1 MIKPPKSK
9 FMKIVDDANR
19 LHLKNDLER
28 AKEKYLEALV
38 LSPDNSLILWKL
50 GDICI
55 GLNQFDHAAV
65 YYSRLEILNPG
76 DVSIINNFAHCLIKI
91 NAHDSAEKVLNAALK
106 IDSNDIATH
115 LNLTVLACAKF
126 DYDKA
131 LFHAKNALLIAP
143 NSAIAHNNLGSAFQK
158 LGNDDLAAYQY
169 ETATLIDPNYFDPKI
184 NLAGLLCKLGR
195 VHEAIEL
202 YENLL
207 KRKDL
212 SHESE
217 IRIKQALAAEYLT
230 IGNLDLGWKYYEL
243 GLHPIID
250 FEMSR
255 SPKRVF
261 DVPRWNGENLGNK
274 TILVWGEQGIGDE
287 LLFLTCLPDLC
298 KLTKNIIVE
307 CQSRIVSE
315 IARSFPDIQV
325 RASSY
330 NSDVGFTQKYNDFD
344 LQIPMGS
351 LPLIFRKKIEDF
363 NFSGP
368 YIMVSK
374 DKAEEFENRLSVI
387 DNSKIRVGICW
398 RSGFQNA
405 ERNISYSQIK
415 EWSPIFN
422 NKNLEFINL
431 QYGDCEQELNS
442 VENDLGVKILR
453 WDDLDLKNDFKST
466 LALISRLDFVITAA
480 TAVHTM
486 AAGVGVKT
494 ILMSSYGWTNVG
506 TNYYPWFPNVE
517 FVSAS
522 DDFQPKPVSNCIPKV
537 AKLFNNN
544 LTN

>member
-1 MIKPPKSK
+1 
-9 FMKIVDDANR
+9 MKIVDDANR
-19 LHLKNDLER
+19 LHLKNDLAQ
-28 AKEKYLEALV
+28 AKEKYLKALN

-50 GDICI
+50 ADICL

-65 YYSRLEILNPG
+65 YYSKLEILNPG

-91 NAHDSAEKVLNAALK
+91 NAHDSAQKVLNTALE
-106 IDSNDIATH
+106 IDPNDISTH

-126 DYDKA
+126 DYDQA

-158 LGNDDLAAYQY
+158 LGNDELAAYQY
-169 ETATLIDPNYFDPKI
+169 ETAALIDPNYFDPKI

-195 VHEAIEL
+195 VHEAIDL
-202 YENLL
+202 YENFL

-212 SHESE
+212 NYESA

-250 FEMSR
+250 FETSR
-255 SPKRVF
+255 NIKRGF
-261 DVPRWNGENLGNK
+261 NVPRWKGENLENK

-307 CQSRIVSE
+307 CQPRIVGE
-315 IARSFPDIQV
+315 IARSFPEIKV

-330 NSDVGFTQKYNDFD
+330 NSNIGFTQIYKDFH

-351 LPLIFRKKIEDF
+351 LPMIFRKKIEDF
-363 NFSGP
+363 NNSGP
-368 YIMVSK
+368 YIIV
-374 DKAEEFENRLSVI
+374 DKNRAEEFENRLSLGK
-387 DNSKIRVGICW
+387 NTKIRVGICW

-405 ERNISYSQIK
+405 ERDISYTKIN
-415 EWSPIFN
+415 EWLPIFKIN
-422 NKNLEFINL
+422 SLEFINL
-431 QYGDCEQELNS
+431 QYGDCEEELKS
-442 VENDLGVKILR
+442 VEDNFGIKVRR
-453 WDDLDLKNDFKST
+453 WDDLDLKNDFESS
-466 LALISRLDFVITAA
+466 LALISRLDLVITAA

-494 ILMSSYGWTNVG
+494 ILMSSYGWTNLG
-506 TNYYPWFPNVE
+506 TDYYPWFPNVE
-517 FVSAS
+517 FISAS
-522 DDFQPKPVSNCIPKV
+522 DNLQPIPVSNCIQKV
-537 AKLFNNN
+537 AQLLQNNI
-544 LTN
+544 